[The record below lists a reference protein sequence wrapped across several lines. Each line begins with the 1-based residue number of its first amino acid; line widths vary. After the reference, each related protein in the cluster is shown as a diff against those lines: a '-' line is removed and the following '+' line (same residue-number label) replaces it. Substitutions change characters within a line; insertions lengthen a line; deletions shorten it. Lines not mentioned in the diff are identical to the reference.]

1 MKASKRVTSFP
12 TSEVSI
18 QVNAYKAAAQD
29 DIDEMDL
36 EGDEQGQD
44 DVMAATVMELPNT
57 ALEGVWER

>member
-12 TSEVSI
+12 TSGVSI